1 MFIVEINS
9 NQLMNAGQ
17 IPTNRR
23 DHVGVPKFE
32 VTTRVSTHSVT
43 GSGSRENTVRWR
55 KHSKVLVASLVP
67 AVSKST
73 KHSPESLSIS
83 SLGCHRR
90 RSRIRPPFRYF
101 YEKILAKN
109 CSTPKYCRQH
119 VFNSQVTNRIHVV
132 NIIDSASS
140 IRRMFYGSLCE
151 HGPALLYF
159 GASAGSVQLG
169 RA

>member
-1 MFIVEINS
+1 MFIVGINS

-32 VTTRVSTHSVT
+32 VTSRSRLTHLLAVAVE
-43 GSGSRENTVRWR
+43 RIRWR

-83 SLGCHRR
+83 SLGCHRC
-90 RSRIRPPFRYF
+90 RSRTRPPFRYF

-109 CSTPKYCRQH
+109 GSTPKYFNGRPH
-119 VFNSQVTNRIHVV
+119 VFNSYVTH
-132 NIIDSASS
+132 
-140 IRRMFYGSLCE
+140 RM
-151 HGPALLYF
+151 
-159 GASAGSVQLG
+159 
-169 RA
+169 

>member
-9 NQLMNAGQ
+9 NQLMNVGQ

-23 DHVGVPKFE
+23 DHVGVSLDRGLLALRPKLE
-32 VTTRVSTHSVT
+32 VTSRLTQSVSVE
-43 GSGSRENTVRWR
+43 RIRWR

-67 AVSKST
+67 AASKST

-101 YEKILAKN
+101 YEKTLAKN
-109 CSTPKYCRQH
+109 GSTAKYFNGRRH
-119 VFNSQVTNRIHVV
+119 VFNS
-132 NIIDSASS
+132 
-140 IRRMFYGSLCE
+140 
-151 HGPALLYF
+151 
-159 GASAGSVQLG
+159 
-169 RA
+169 